1 MTKTERWYAVVEEL
15 RAVSPRPRSA
25 QWLADRF
32 EVSRRTIERDLDG
45 LLQAGVPLY
54 ARPGRTGGWVLD
66 RSATL
71 GTPALDA
78 AEMTAL
84 AVGVSLLAGTP
95 FADAGRMAMRKLIGS
110 LGDGRRR
117 ETDESAARVGLF
129 RETAPAPSVPLAVQ
143 RALRDRRVLRV
154 EYVDADGV
162 VTSREIEPIGFVGS
176 DRWYLVAWCR
186 LRAGV
191 RGFRLDRVRS
201 VDVLAEIAPPRDIDL
216 ITAGGDHAMELLD
229 PAGNSDSTVSRS
241 GPRIGCTPTT

>member
-54 ARPGRTGGWVLD
+54 AMAGRTGGWVLD

-84 AVGVSLLAGTP
+84 AVGVSRLAGTP
-95 FADAGRMAMRKLIGS
+95 FAEDGRTAMRKLIGS
-110 LGDGRRR
+110 LGDGPRRA
-117 ETDESAARVGLF
+117 TDEAAARVALLRG
-129 RETAPAPSVPLAVQ
+129 TTPAVSVPKAVQ
-143 RALRDRRVLRV
+143 RALRDRRVLRL
-154 EYVDADGV
+154 EYVGADGT
-162 VTSREIEPIGFVGS
+162 VTTREIEPIGFVGS

-201 VDVLAEIAPPRDIDL
+201 VEVLAETAPQRDIDL
-216 ITAGGDHAMELLD
+216 TTTGGDHHPMDPLD
-229 PAGNSDSTVSRS
+229 PAGNSDSTVSQS
-241 GPRIGCTPTT
+241 G

>member
-1 MTKTERWYAVVEEL
+1 VTKTERWYAVVEEL

-54 ARPGRTGGWVLD
+54 PRAGRTGGWVLD

-71 GTPALDA
+71 GPPALDT
-78 AEMTAL
+78 AEVTAL
-84 AVGVSLLAGTP
+84 AVAVSRLTGTP
-95 FADAGRMAMRKLIGS
+95 FAEAGRTAMRKLVGS
-110 LGDGRRR
+110 LAEGPRRQAH
-117 ETDESAARVGLF
+117 ESASRVAFL
-129 RETAPAPSVPLAVQ
+129 RDPDPAVSVPLAVQ

-154 EYVDADGV
+154 RYGDAAGV

-186 LRAGV
+186 LRDGV
-191 RGFRLDRVRS
+191 RGFRMDRIRAVE
-201 VDVLAEIAPPRDIDL
+201 VLSEVAPQRDIDL
-216 ITAGGDHAMELLD
+216 EATATGYEIELLD
-229 PAGNSDSTVSRS
+229 PAGNSDNTVSPAR
-241 GPRIGCTPTT
+241 